1 MSNFRIDTYYDYVG
15 IKKRVPIFKS
25 TYKNIY
31 VNKDLEDKL
40 VDFKAKNNVTL
51 KDAIDD
57 VISYLKLKKLT
68 KEYILIYEGVSL
80 KVGININ
87 RDVLE
92 KNMSKIYTSGQEL
105 QFWKYVKSRSRGI
118 FYLVKLYIIL

>member
-40 VDFKAKNNVTL
+40 VDFKAKYNVTL

-105 QFWKYVKSRSRGI
+105 QF
-118 FYLVKLYIIL
+118 